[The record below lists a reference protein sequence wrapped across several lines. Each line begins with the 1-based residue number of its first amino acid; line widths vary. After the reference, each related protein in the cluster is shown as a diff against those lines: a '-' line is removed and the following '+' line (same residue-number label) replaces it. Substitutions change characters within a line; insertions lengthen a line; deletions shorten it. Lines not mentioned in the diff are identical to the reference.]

1 MEWLTQLI
9 VWLNP
14 PANAVGTVTLFPIGW
29 LPGWLSATIVAVVT
43 GVLLLAA
50 FKYTSN
56 QRAIR
61 RARDEINANL
71 LAIKLF
77 KDSAA
82 VAFRSQGRILLGAG
96 RLFLHALLPIA
107 VMALPVMMLLGQ
119 LSLWYQ
125 QRPLRIGE
133 EAVVTVTLNGDTGT
147 SLPKVTLGPNEA
159 VETLVG
165 PVRVLSKR
173 QVCWNINPLAAGEHR
188 LVFQVGDRSIEKQ
201 LTVGDGFQRVSAI
214 RPGRKFADVL
224 MYPAEPAFAADSPV
238 RSIEIDYPART
249 SWTSGKDSWVIYWF
263 VVSMLA
269 ALCFRRVLNVNV

>member
-125 QRPLRIGE
+125 QRPLRIGK

-201 LTVGDGFQRVSAI
+201 LTVGDGFQRVHRHSA
-214 RPGRKFADVL
+214 RSKVRGRIDV
-224 MYPAEPAFAADSPV
+224 P
-238 RSIEIDYPART
+238 
-249 SWTSGKDSWVIYWF
+249 SG
-263 VVSMLA
+263 A
-269 ALCFRRVLNVNV
+269 GLCCRFSGTFH